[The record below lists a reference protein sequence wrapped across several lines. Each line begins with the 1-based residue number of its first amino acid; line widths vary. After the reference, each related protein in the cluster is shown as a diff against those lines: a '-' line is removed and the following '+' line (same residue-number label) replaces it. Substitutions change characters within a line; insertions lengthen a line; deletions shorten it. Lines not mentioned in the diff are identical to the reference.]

1 MQIDKL
7 KLTNFRKFKEL
18 EITFENNMTVLVG
31 LNSSGKTSVLDALKI
46 GLWSYV
52 SGYNLG
58 SFSNISTGIQI
69 SDVRLQRDSTEN
81 MEYMLNSSV
90 ELFGDAFGVE
100 HWSRYRESIRKATKT
115 KDDKYAKRLK
125 EEAKK
130 QEKIIFSDSIENKTL
145 PIVCYYGTGRLWS
158 QKNLTNLSKKL
169 DSEKYSKTFAYRD
182 CLEPSSSF
190 KHFIEWY
197 THIFKRYRE
206 AQIKNLEK
214 NSFVNDIDK
223 RLIDPI
229 KVIQTTVNS
238 MIEKHTGW
246 KNLAYSEEMEQEII
260 LENDQKGKLKVN
272 MLSDG
277 IRNIVSLA
285 ADIAYRCYKLNPHL
299 GEDAA
304 RKTDGIVLIDEIDM
318 HLHPQWQQNI
328 IGDLQEA
335 FPSIQFVITTHSPQ
349 VLSTV
354 PSKSIRI
361 LEDDRVYEA
370 PKGTQ
375 GAESSR
381 ILKRVLGVDPRP
393 LNHKVTQKLNR
404 YLELV
409 YSDDYA
415 SDDAKVLRD
424 ELNEIFADEEPALL
438 EADLYIENKE
448 WERELEKD
456 K

>member
-18 EITFENNMTVLVG
+18 DISFEKNMTVLVG
-31 LNSSGKTSVLDALKI
+31 LNSSGKTSILDALKI

-52 SGYNLG
+52 SGYSLG
-58 SFSNISTGIQI
+58 SFSSISTGIQI
-69 SDVRLQRDSTEN
+69 SDVRLQRDSSEN

-100 HWSRYRESIRKATKT
+100 HWTRYRESIRKATKT
-115 KDDKYAKRLK
+115 KDDKYAKKLRD
-125 EEAKK
+125 EAKK
-130 QEKIIFSDSIENKTL
+130 QEKIIFSELHEQNTL

-158 QKNLTNLSKKL
+158 QKNLTNISKKIEN
-169 DSEKYSKTFAYRD
+169 EKYSKTFAYRD

-197 THIFKRYRE
+197 THIFKKYRE

-214 NSFVNDIDK
+214 NTLVNDIDK
-223 RLIDPI
+223 RLVEPI
-229 KVIQTTVNS
+229 KVIQSTVNS
-238 MIEKHTGW
+238 MIEKYTGW

-260 LENDQKGKLKVN
+260 LESEEKGKLKVN

-277 IRNIVSLA
+277 IRNIVSLV

-335 FPSIQFVITTHSPQ
+335 FPSIQFIITTHSPQ

-361 LEDDRVYEA
+361 LEDDKVYEA

-409 YSDDYA
+409 YSDNYA
-415 SDDAKVLRD
+415 SDDAKVLRN

-448 WERELEKD
+448 WEKELEKD